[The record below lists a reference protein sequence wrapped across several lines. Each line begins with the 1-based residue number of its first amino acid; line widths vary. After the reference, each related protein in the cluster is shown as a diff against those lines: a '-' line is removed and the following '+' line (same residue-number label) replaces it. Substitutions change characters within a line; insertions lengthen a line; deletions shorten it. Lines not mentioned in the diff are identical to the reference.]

1 MKENYRCIV
10 KKITAV
16 VLMVIVLICTQYGY
30 TGVLQVKA
38 GDSIIATGYVNY
50 DVTDLRIRTKPV
62 NGSIVTKVNGGF
74 KFDIYEE
81 VSTSSTYTW
90 YSIGFYL
97 DGEYTRGYIT
107 SQYTTKDK
115 KSDYKPDNNFE
126 DYLNAQN
133 FPTSYRE
140 SLRPVSYTHLTLP
153 TN

>member
-38 GDSIIATGYVNY
+38 EDSIIATGYVNY

-81 VSTSSTYTW
+81 VSTSSTYT
-90 YSIGFYL
+90 
-97 DGEYTRGYIT
+97 
-107 SQYTTKDK
+107 
-115 KSDYKPDNNFE
+115 
-126 DYLNAQN
+126 
-133 FPTSYRE
+133 
-140 SLRPVSYTHLTLP
+140 
-153 TN
+153 